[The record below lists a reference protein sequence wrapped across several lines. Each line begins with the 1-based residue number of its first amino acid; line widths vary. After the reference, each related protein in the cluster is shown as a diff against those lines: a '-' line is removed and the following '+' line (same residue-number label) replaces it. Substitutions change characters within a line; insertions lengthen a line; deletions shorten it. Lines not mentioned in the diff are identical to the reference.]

1 MYFLGSLNTS
11 VILLQSTKA
20 LTFLIAGA
28 KILQLY
34 RFALWATKLCCTHFF
49 VEHLLANLE
58 HYEVIV
64 PVQVDE
70 QGTAITSQIVPNHRR
85 KRQVSWK
92 EFISPNDNHTTNNY
106 PAAVDQNMELESNE
120 VHYMLS
126 AYGKLFHLNLTLSAD
141 FLAANFAVE
150 YRTKHNVSN
159 VDTSSAS
166 KCHYKGHLRN
176 TPNSRVI
183 ISNCL
188 GLVSI

>member
-1 MYFLGSLNTS
+1 MF
-11 VILLQSTKA
+11 
-20 LTFLIAGA
+20 AGA

-34 RFALWATKLCCTHFF
+34 RFALWATKLCGTHFF

-58 HYEVIV
+58 HYEVTV
-64 PVQVDE
+64 PVQVDQ
-70 QGTAITSQIVPNHRR
+70 QGTVITSQTVPSHRR

-92 EFISPNDNHTTNNY
+92 ESISRNDNHTTDNY
-106 PAAVDQNMELESNE
+106 PPTTDENMELESNE

-126 AYGKLFHLNLTLSAD
+126 AYGKHFHLNLTLSAD
-141 FLAANFAVE
+141 FLAPNFAVE
-150 YRTKHNVSN
+150 YRDKRSISN
-159 VDTSSAS
+159 VDARRVT

-188 GLVSI
+188 GLVSIFLKLKSLK